1 MPYNGAG
8 TYSPPAAS
16 FPAVT
21 ATVINS
27 TKYNAVVNDIA
38 SALSTAICKDGQT
51 TVSANLPMN
60 SKKLTGLAAGAAAG
74 DSLRY
79 EQLFVNSVIT
89 LLGGLVVGSVSGVL
103 QIPDGAVGAPG
114 LRVSSSSTTGLF
126 SSADNTLRFACAGAE
141 GARAIGTGL
150 YITGGGVTFPAV
162 QVASADPNTLDDYE
176 KGTWTPALSFA
187 VPGNLAVAYSV
198 QGGYYT
204 KVGNLVHITM
214 DLDTSAF
221 THTTASGVLQILNL
235 PFTSAAPANQTHSGC
250 GVVGGITK
258 AGYTDF
264 CMRLAP
270 SSSIAIFG
278 ASGSGVGA
286 SNVLAADMPTGGTV
300 QLRQSM
306 TYRT

>member
-8 TYSPPAAS
+8 SYSPPAAS

-21 ATVINS
+21 LTTIQS
-27 TKYNAVVNDIA
+27 TKYNSVINDIA

-51 TVSANLPMN
+51 TVAADLPMN
-60 SKKLTGLAAGAAAG
+60 SKKFTGLAAGSGAG

-79 EQLFVNSVIT
+79 EQLFVNSVVT

-103 QIPDGAVGAPG
+103 QFPDGTVGAPG
-114 LRVSSSSTTGLF
+114 LRVGTSSSTGIF

-141 GARAIGTGL
+141 GARVIGTGL
-150 YITGGGVTFPAV
+150 YVTGGGVTFPAT
-162 QVASADPNTLDDYE
+162 QVASVDPNTLDDYE
-176 KGTWTPALSFA
+176 EGTWTPALSFA
-187 VPGNLAVAYSV
+187 VPGNLVVAYSV

-204 KVGNLVHITM
+204 KVGNIVHITM
-214 DLDTSAF
+214 DLDTSTF

-250 GVVGGITK
+250 GAVGGITK

-264 CMRLAP
+264 YMRLAP
-270 SSSIAIFG
+270 SSSVAIFG
-278 ASGSGVGA
+278 ASGSGVVA
-286 SNVLAADMPTGGTV
+286 SNVLAADMPTGGIV